1 MKTVLYVLVLQD
13 SSEPVMCSYKAVK
26 VFFEVWGLQGRVESG
41 VHRVSSPVPSFIG
54 CCATRFYRIFG
65 SLLRA
70 KGWVWL
76 SETWTVKL
84 LDCNIQ
90 KM

>member
-1 MKTVLYVLVLQD
+1 MFCTYNAAEITAICNCYNFAVYVCIYIYIYICWML
-13 SSEPVMCSYKAVK
+13 
-26 VFFEVWGLQGRVESG
+26 
-41 VHRVSSPVPSFIG
+41 PSNYF
-54 CCATRFYRIFG
+54 FG

-84 LDCNIQ
+84 LDYNIQ
-90 KM
+90 QNSYMTLIGVNLNMHLMHPN